1 MITSM
6 CDYSKLIVVT
16 NRQLCQGDF
25 LQQLKKVV
33 ALKPAGLILREKD
46 LAEAEYCAL
55 AKSVLD
61 ICQGA
66 KVPMLLH
73 SHLELAKA
81 MEVQGVHLPY
91 VYFMNNLEKVHKLQA
106 DKKLLVS
113 VSCHRKEEAITVAS
127 NGADQIVLGTIF
139 ATDCKPG
146 KIGAGL
152 EFLREVCDACPMPVY
167 AIGGINSERLP
178 AVLQVG
184 AAGGCM
190 MSGFMRM

>member
-1 MITSM
+1 MIISM

-25 LQQLKKVV
+25 LQQIKKVV

-46 LAEAEYCAL
+46 LAEAEYRTL
-55 AKSVLD
+55 AKAVLE
-61 ICQGA
+61 ICQSDN
-66 KVPMLLH
+66 VPLLLH
-73 SHLELAKA
+73 SHFELAEA

-91 VYFMNNLEKVHKLQA
+91 AYFMENLKHVHKLQEE
-106 DKKLLVS
+106 KKLLVS
-113 VSCHRKEEAITVAS
+113 VSCHSKEEVLAAVS

-152 EFLREVCDACPMPVY
+152 EFLKEVCEACPVPVY

-178 AVLQVG
+178 EILKAG
-184 AAGGCM
+184 ATGGCM
-190 MSGFMRM
+190 MSGFMKM